1 MKKRNSITYFSIAIL
16 IFAMLALSG
25 CGGSETTQ
33 GNQGPAT
40 EIPTVKVAY
49 VHVDHQS
56 PLFVAGKQGEEFKA
70 SGTYLNPIID
80 KEEYELISDG
90 EKVAIV
96 ELVTTKSGSEAATL
110 FAQNHIDMA
119 LFSITAAMAA
129 VDGGTPIKVLG
140 PIHTEGLG
148 LVFPTG
154 SNIKG
159 WDEFIAYV
167 KEQNEPVKIG
177 YHSPTSAPKIVFEGA
192 LHREGISYTADM
204 NDLSAD
210 ILMVDL
216 KSTSNFIPAMNSGQV
231 DGWVGP
237 SPHPQVAETTGVG
250 EIVLDLRDLP
260 PAGHWHD
267 FPCCIVAATDS
278 VLENNLEVAETFM
291 KLMTNS
297 AHFCNEHRDVLAQVN
312 AEWIGIPQDAAEKS
326 TVVYTTNPT
335 ENWVKGAGIY
345 LEVLNDMGNF
355 QGAFQ
360 DKELEEVHDL
370 LFDFEVVKKFQ

>member
-1 MKKRNSITYFSIAIL
+1 MKRNSFTYLCIAML
-16 IFAMLALSG
+16 IFAMLALTG

-33 GNQGPAT
+33 GNV
-40 EIPTVKVAY
+40 EELPTVKISY

-56 PLFVAGKQGEEFKA
+56 PLFVAGKLGEEFKN

-80 KEEYELISDG
+80 KEQYELISDG
-90 EKVAIV
+90 KKVAIV
-96 ELVTTKSGSEAATL
+96 ELVAAKSGSEAATL

-129 VDGGTPIKVLG
+129 VDSGTPIKVLG

-148 LVFPTG
+148 LVFPAG

-159 WDEFIAYV
+159 WDAFLAYV

-192 LHREGISYTADM
+192 LHREGINFTADV

-216 KSTSNFIPAMNSGQV
+216 KSTSNLIAAMNSGQV

-237 SPHPQVAETTGVG
+237 SPHPQVAETTGAG

-260 PAGHWHD
+260 PAGYWHD
-267 FPCCIVAATDS
+267 FPCCIVAASDS
-278 VLENNLEVAETFM
+278 FLENNQEVAEAFM
-291 KLMTNS
+291 KIMTNS
-297 AHFCNEHRDVLAQVN
+297 AHYCNEHRDVLAQVN
-312 AEWIGIPQDAAEKS
+312 AEWIGVPLDAAEKS
-326 TVVYTTNPT
+326 TVVYTTNPN
-335 ENWVKGAGIY
+335 ENWVNGAGIY
-345 LEVLNDMGNF
+345 LEVLNNMGNF
-355 QGAFQ
+355 KGSFQ
-360 DKELEEVHDL
+360 NKKLEDVKDS
-370 LFDFEVVKKFQ
+370 LFYFDIVKRVQ

>member
-1 MKKRNSITYFSIAIL
+1 MKRKIITYFSVVIL

-25 CGGSETTQ
+25 CGE
-33 GNQGPAT
+33 NQGTKAELPS
-40 EIPTVKVAY
+40 IKIAY

-70 SGTYLNPIID
+70 LGTYLNPIID

-90 EKVAIV
+90 KKVAIV
-96 ELVTTKSGSEAATL
+96 ELVATKSGSEAATL

-148 LVFPTG
+148 LVFPKN
-154 SNIKG
+154 SNING
-159 WDEFIAYV
+159 WDEFLAYV
-167 KEQNEPVKIG
+167 NEQEEPVKIG

-192 LHREGISYTADM
+192 LHREGINFTGDM

-216 KSTSNFIPAMNSGQV
+216 KAASNFLPAMNSGQV

-237 SPHPQVAETTGVG
+237 SPHPQVAETTGEG

-267 FPCCIVAATDS
+267 FPCCIVAASDS

-291 KLMTNS
+291 KLMTIS
-297 AHFCNEHRDVLAQVN
+297 SQYCNEHRDVLAKVTS
-312 AEWIGIPQDAAEKS
+312 EWIGIPQDAAEKS
-326 TVVYTTNPT
+326 TVIYTTDPS
-335 ENWVKGAGIY
+335 ENWIRGASIY
-345 LEVLNDMGNF
+345 LDVLNEMGNF
-355 QGAFQ
+355 TGSFEG
-360 DKELEEVHDL
+360 KKLEEIEDL
-370 LFDFEVVKKFQ
+370 LFDFEVVKKSL